1 MIIVANW
8 REKTETSFSLMRSER
23 NGILRSL
30 LRLLLAL
37 LLDLDG
43 HVAHR
48 AQLADD
54 ELRVLGFELALDQLA
69 GLVADLVGEGLGHRD
84 QPFSR
89 RRKSSSLPQRS
100 SAMSSEMRPLRT
112 SCTSDMSIVTMP

>member
-1 MIIVANW
+1 
-8 REKTETSFSLMRSER
+8 MRSER
-23 NGILRSL
+23 NGILRSRP
-30 LRLLLAL
+30 RLGVAL

-54 ELRVLGFELALDQLA
+54 ELRVLGFELALDELA
-69 GLVADLVGEGLGHRD
+69 GLVADLVGEGFGHRD
-84 QPFSR
+84 QPFMSR
-89 RRKSSSLPQRS
+89 RRSSSLLQRS
-100 SAMSSEMRPLRT
+100 SAMSREMRPLRT

>member
-1 MIIVANW
+1 
-8 REKTETSFSLMRSER
+8 MRSEK

-30 LRLLLAL
+30 AEARAAL

-54 ELRVLGFELALDQLA
+54 ELRVLGFELALDELA
-69 GLVADLVGEGLGHRD
+69 GLV
-84 QPFSR
+84 
-89 RRKSSSLPQRS
+89 
-100 SAMSSEMRPLRT
+100 RT
-112 SCTSDMSIVTMP
+112 L

>member
-8 REKTETSFSLMRSER
+8 REKTDTSFSLMRSER

-30 LRLLLAL
+30 AEALLAL

-48 AQLADD
+48 AQLAHD
-54 ELRVLGFELALDQLA
+54 ELRVLGLELALDELP
-69 GLVADLVGEGLGHRD
+69 GLVADLVG
-84 QPFSR
+84 
-89 RRKSSSLPQRS
+89 
-100 SAMSSEMRPLRT
+100 
-112 SCTSDMSIVTMP
+112 